1 MTQEHIIKVTIKDH
15 ENIHDIIKP
24 LQVDDLEILEMDTMY
39 TVSQECYNDVMYA
52 LEQLYNDLEKIR
64 LFKDNFYNSEEF
76 QELDK
81 YSLQPLIDAVGKLEE
96 YSSIGE
102 VLV

>member
-15 ENIHDIIKP
+15 ENIHDVIKP

-39 TVSQECYNDVMYA
+39 TVPQECYNDVMCA
-52 LEQLYNDLEKIR
+52 LEQLYDDLEKIR

-81 YSLQPLIDAVGKLEE
+81 YSLQPLIDAVEKLEG

-102 VLV
+102 VIV

>member
-24 LQVDDLEILEMDTMY
+24 LQVDDLEILDVDTKY
-39 TVSQECYNDVMYA
+39 TIPQEHYNDVMDA
-52 LEQLYNDLEKIR
+52 LEQLYNNLEKIR

-81 YSLQPLIDAVGKLEE
+81 YGLQPLINAVEKLEE
-96 YSSIGE
+96 YRSIE
-102 VLV
+102 DVLV

>member
-39 TVSQECYNDVMYA
+39 TVPQECYNDVMDTF
-52 LEQLYNDLEKIR
+52 EQLYNDLERIR

-81 YSLQPLIDAVGKLEE
+81 YGLQPLINAIEKLEG

>member
-24 LQVDDLEILEMDTMY
+24 LQVDDLEILDVETKY
-39 TVSQECYNDVMYA
+39 TIPQECYNDVMCA
-52 LEQLYNDLEKIR
+52 LEQLYNNLERVR

-81 YSLQPLIDAVGKLEE
+81 YGLQPLIDAIEKLEG

-102 VLV
+102 VIV

>member
-24 LQVDDLEILEMDTMY
+24 LQVDDLEILEIDNMY
-39 TVSQECYNDVMYA
+39 TVPQECYNDVMDA

-64 LFKDNFYNSEEF
+64 LFKGNFYNSEEF

-81 YSLQPLIDAVGKLEE
+81 YSLQPLIDAVEKLEG

-102 VLV
+102 VIV